1 MDILRQDLEELDQ
14 MKELEYRIK
23 EKDEELNE
31 IALYLKQKIS
41 ELDQVKHRSALIDK
55 KLH

>member
-1 MDILRQDLEELDQ
+1 